1 MVGVC
6 HVIHQAFVTACQIA
20 SNHGHVKMAYH
31 KSSCKME
38 HEKIQ
43 KKNMPLSIP
52 WPLGGIPSAASATAL
67 ALLDASEG
75 HPFRAAVLLGDQL
88 QLHALMQHGLGQDW
102 HLEAQVAM
110 PQGAAAVSL
119 TGDQQKVLVPGEN
132 SEGDGSIY

>member
-1 MVGVC
+1 
-6 HVIHQAFVTACQIA
+6 
-20 SNHGHVKMAYH
+20 
-31 KSSCKME
+31 
-38 HEKIQ
+38 
-43 KKNMPLSIP
+43 MPLSIP

-119 TGDQQKVLVPGEN
+119 TGDQQRSWCLGKIQRAMGQYIETLVLGMKISLTVRLNLGWLL
-132 SEGDGSIY
+132 

>member
-1 MVGVC
+1 MPNS
-6 HVIHQAFVTACQIA
+6 IEPWP
-20 SNHGHVKMAYH
+20 
-31 KSSCKME
+31 CKNGLSQVFMQDGTR
-38 HEKIQ
+38 KNT